1 MSLVSIGQS
10 IRTAQGDES
19 EFEGHVTQV
28 SRLPEQV
35 ERFAKSV
42 ETRFVATAEM
52 LVRTAEKL
60 EARAEDLRS
69 KARWLLEQRGLAND
83 IREAVTFEQTS
94 MDEVKSLALVDVGM
108 RHDSSAEGRCPH
120 GIPNSVHC
128 NICDN

>member
-1 MSLVSIGQS
+1 MVVRAIDFTTPSDLNDSRFPTVTEQLGVS
-10 IRTAQGDES
+10 
-19 EFEGHVTQV
+19 QV

-94 MDEVKSLALVDVGM
+94 MDEVKSLALVDVDM
-108 RHDSSAEGRCPH
+108 RQDG
-120 GIPNSVHC
+120 
-128 NICDN
+128 